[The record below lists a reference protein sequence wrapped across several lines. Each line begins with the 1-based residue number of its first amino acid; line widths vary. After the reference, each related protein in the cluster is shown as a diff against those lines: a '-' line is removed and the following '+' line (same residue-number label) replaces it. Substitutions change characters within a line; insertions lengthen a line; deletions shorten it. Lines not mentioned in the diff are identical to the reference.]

1 VPRRSASPLAKLLV
15 ATVPTSREGTH
26 AASFSIFHYSG
37 DCYASIQEI
46 VMQVERQFIEVKQ
59 CQVVIE
65 LPASFINHRVEVIA
79 LTVDED
85 EPELLKR
92 RRPHPEI
99 AGKGRTLGD
108 LISPVVDDA
117 DWECL
122 K

>member
-1 VPRRSASPLAKLLV
+1 
-15 ATVPTSREGTH
+15 
-26 AASFSIFHYSG
+26 
-37 DCYASIQEI
+37 
-46 VMQVERQFIEVKQ
+46 MQVERQFIEVKQ
-59 CQVVIE
+59 RQVVIE
-65 LPASFINHRVEVIA
+65 LPESFVNHRVEVIA

-85 EPELLKR
+85 EPALSKR

-108 LISPVVDDA
+108 LVSPIVDDA

>member
-1 VPRRSASPLAKLLV
+1 
-15 ATVPTSREGTH
+15 
-26 AASFSIFHYSG
+26 
-37 DCYASIQEI
+37 
-46 VMQVERQFIEVKQ
+46 MQVERQFIEVKQ
-59 CQVVIE
+59 RQVVIE

-85 EPELLKR
+85 EPALPKR